1 MREDLAGSA
10 VTALLSWRYRN
21 VTWIPEQSPRS
32 WRPVMK
38 VADHSPNASKGR
50 SMEYRPVDRTGVDDG
65 ETPLDDEGRSGL

>member
-1 MREDLAGSA
+1 
-10 VTALLSWRYRN
+10 
-21 VTWIPEQSPRS
+21 
-32 WRPVMK
+32 MK